1 MGVFILQ
8 TLCISGHTRQCFH
21 NPGIIHRC
29 HMGQLMVN
37 PLFHLERIKE
47 CQYSLSVTD
56 SEILK
61 LIPSILSGAARYWV
75 RPLSPNWRSTTD
87 FFAALRL
94 QYGFPDFQAR
104 LEEEIRS
111 RTQGPD
117 EPISSFLANL
127 RLLLD
132 KVVLHISKVISW
144 KHSNTRGP
152 IETCTL
158 RFIVLYLGTSS
169 KRSKADL
176 GTKRGGE
183 ARERKNLS

>member
-1 MGVFILQ
+1 MEEFI
-8 TLCISGHTRQCFH
+8 
-21 NPGIIHRC
+21 
-29 HMGQLMVN
+29 
-37 PLFHLERIKE
+37 ERIKE

-61 LIPSILSGAARYWV
+61 LIPSILSGAARYWD

-94 QYGFPDFQAR
+94 QYGVPESQAR

-132 KVVLHISKVISW
+132 KVV
-144 KHSNTRGP
+144 P
-152 IETCTL
+152 QMTL
-158 RFIVLYLGTSS
+158 
-169 KRSKADL
+169 
-176 GTKRGGE
+176 E
-183 ARERKNLS
+183 A